1 MKKSTIGAM
10 VLALLLGSFAL
21 AYGVGEASAQ
31 LSSRE
36 PRAVLAHENPTPSP
50 TPATSSEPTPAVK
63 PSPRPTPAPE
73 APARS
78 PARSPGRALHAGPTL
93 LGPQTSG

>member
-10 VLALLLGSFAL
+10 LLALLLGSFAL

-36 PRAVLAHENPTPSP
+36 PRAALVQENPTPSP
-50 TPATSSEPTPAVK
+50 TPATSSERIPTVKPTPTAA
-63 PSPRPTPAPE
+63 PRRKPTPSRSRSRRCTPGR
-73 APARS
+73 PAR
-78 PARSPGRALHAGPTL
+78 AADLR
-93 LGPQTSG
+93 